1 MGEFSRTCTRS
12 WDVGEAIGLFF
23 LDKTSM
29 KQPRQEYSTWWEPLS
44 FLSALMKAVRW
55 NSVISEFSRTSSQTV
70 RKTVSTRKT
79 ISLEFFLCY
88 QSPKIYI
95 LFWCRPL
102 LYLLKNTWKAPHDF
116 GSSQL
121 TRTSVQWRV
130 GLEGADDITRLFL
143 NYTGHKLSR
152 IFGPKAIEWFFAEIQ
167 FLKEHSEIG
176 HIQLLTP
183 GSFIVRDL

>member
-1 MGEFSRTCTRS
+1 
-12 WDVGEAIGLFF
+12 
-23 LDKTSM
+23 M
-29 KQPRQEYSTWWEPLS
+29 KQPRQEYSTRGEPLS
-44 FLSALMKAVRW
+44 FLSALMNAVRW

-79 ISLEFFLCY
+79 KWLEFFLCY
-88 QSPKIYI
+88 QRSKIYF

-102 LYLLKNTWKAPHDF
+102 LYLLKNTWKAPRDF
-116 GSSQL
+116 DSSEL
-121 TRTSVQWRV
+121 TRTSVQWGV
-130 GLEGADDITRLFL
+130 GLEWTDDITLLFL

-183 GSFIVRDL
+183 GGFIVRDL